1 MKKRK
6 IIFLIVIAVFFLSFG
21 IKTTYAEESL
31 TDIVSEELDN
41 IDLSEVENM
50 YEDAKIDTG
59 KSFTEVLGD
68 LLAGKFSADKDGFF
82 EYLKKIFLNDMYSFL
97 PVFASVIGIAVLCSL
112 LQNFKSSYLSE
123 GVNEVVFMVGFASV
137 TLIIVPQM
145 VRMWTETQKAI
156 SDIAKAGEIM
166 CPIMAT
172 LMVATGSEVS
182 ASVYKPSLLFFTN
195 GIINVYSSVILPIA
209 GLIAAFS
216 AIAVFS
222 PKFKLNK
229 FIDFFASVIKWIVG
243 FIVTFFGVYL
253 SAAGITSAT
262 YDGITFK
269 AAKYVVS
276 NSVPIVGGFLKDGF
290 DLVLAGSVLIKNS
303 VGVIGIILVFYKI
316 LTPLVSM
323 VVFSFLLKLTA
334 AVTETFSF
342 SAVSALMTSLSKSL
356 SYYIMALLTVGLMFF
371 ILVLLMI
378 LSAGC
383 LV

>member
-1 MKKRK
+1 MKNKK
-6 IIFLIVIAVFFLSFG
+6 IILLIVIAVFFLSFG
-21 IKTTYAEESL
+21 IKTTHAEESL

-41 IDLSEVENM
+41 IDLSEIEKM
-50 YEDAKIDTG
+50 YDDAEIDNG

-68 LLAGKFSADKDGFF
+68 LLGGKLAADKDGFF
-82 EYLKKIFLNDMYSFL
+82 NYLKKIFLNDLYSFL
-97 PVFASVIGIAVLCSL
+97 PVFAGVIGIAVLCSL
-112 LQNFKSSYLSE
+112 LQNFKSSYLAD

-137 TLIIVPQM
+137 AIILVPQM
-145 VRMWTETQKAI
+145 IRICTATQKAI
-156 SDIAKAGEIM
+156 SDIAKIGEIM

-195 GIINVYSSVILPIA
+195 GIIGVYDSVILPIA
-209 GLIAAFS
+209 GLIAVFS
-216 AIAVFS
+216 AIAVYS

-229 FIDFFASVIKWIVG
+229 FTDFFASVIKWIVG

-253 SAAGITSAT
+253 SAAGITSAS

-303 VGVIGIILVFYKI
+303 VGIIGIILVFYKI
-316 LTPLVSM
+316 FTPLVSL

-342 SAVSALMTSLSKSL
+342 STVSALMTSLSKSL
-356 SYYIMALLTVGLMFF
+356 SYFIMSLLTVGLMFF

-383 LV
+383 LF